1 MKKLLLSVV
10 AFVLVVSGV
19 YAQDGEGIVY
29 GDTVTGEITNR
40 DYEVL
45 YTFEGSADD
54 IVIAEMEALTFDSE
68 LSSPAILLL
77 NSENDVVADTTETF
91 SIRGA
96 LLVAELPADDTYTL
110 IATRADGRG
119 GTDQGEYWLR
129 LSEVPVLEAGS
140 NVDALIATDDPA
152 NYVAV
157 RQGDE
162 PLRLT
167 YEKTDGEFA
176 PEITVNRIEGSSL
189 ESVISLTG
197 DELQE
202 ATVSLPNGAGLYVIA
217 VTESLFS
224 FSFEPEDAKYRLSID

>member
-1 MKKLLLSVV
+1 
-10 AFVLVVSGV
+10 
-19 YAQDGEGIVY
+19 
-29 GDTVTGEITNR
+29 
-40 DYEVL
+40 
-45 YTFEGSADD
+45 
-54 IVIAEMEALTFDSE
+54 MEALTFDSE

-110 IATRADGRG
+110 IATRTDGRG

-162 PLRLT
+162 ALRLT

-176 PEITVNRIEGSSL
+176 PEITVNRIDGSSL

-197 DELQE
+197 DELEE
-202 ATVSLPNGAGLYVIA
+202 ATVSLPNEAGLYVIA

-224 FSFEPEDAKYRLSID
+224 FSFEAEDAKYRLSID